1 MEVIKRVTEKGN
13 KFYLVEVLYMKGNKS
28 FYPYFSGYYA
38 SGMPIELKEGV
49 DEDSPILT
57 YQDIKVAYEEYE
69 ALALLMIT
77 EDNND
82 DNRKLA
88 EEMVNEKIKAALVNE
103 IEKFIKEE
111 EEMEKMISENKNG
124 FGWYGSMDEMNRR
137 DGFLN
142 KGNDKGDITK
152 CKYYVKPSNVT
163 FADIAGLEETKE
175 EILEAID
182 LFKNSEKYKEMGV
195 HKTLNNIM
203 LSGASGCVDKDTEY
217 FNGTKWVKISEYKE
231 GDKVLVYDKDGNA
244 RLEEPLRYVK
254 EPCDTMT
261 LVTNLRGSINQC
273 LSNDHR
279 MIYFT
284 RKSDEPHEIRCDE
297 FLDNPSKDKA
307 NKYIK
312 TSFNYEGKGIDLTD
326 EELRVMVMTIADSYL
341 TVNDTN
347 YATLRFKKERKY
359 LRAKELLNNANIEFK
374 ERFEDKTQY
383 YVIHYYSPRKDKVF
397 TSYYYDCN
405 KHQMEV
411 ILDELIYW
419 DGTTQG
425 NRKSIST
432 NVKETADFIQFIA
445 CSLGKYSTINTT
457 DRTGEVKETNGKEYI
472 RKSIDY
478 RVCISEQDT
487 KIVLT
492 QKDKTPILTKYNT
505 VDGFKYCFTVSTGM
519 LVLRRN
525 DRIFVTGNCGKTL
538 LAKAVSNEL
547 DMPLFACSGDQ
558 ADRYVGTTSRN
569 IETLF
574 NDAKKHAPAI
584 IFIDEFES
592 MAKTRTGES
601 NNQEREGGVSTL
613 LAQLDGLDTCED
625 IMVIVATNLPDA
637 IDPAV
642 QRRFPT
648 KIHISNP
655 DFLTRLQILKINA
668 KDMKMDENCDLE
680 KIARNLSGMTGGDIA
695 QIMQRAGILAV
706 RRGKEK
712 VTQEELDDSFDRVVA
727 GLKSKT
733 KKLNENEKIVVSH
746 HEIGHAIASYFL
758 KNEVIQKIS
767 ILPRTSNTLGYVL
780 YANENENDKFL
791 STKEEL
797 FNDMTVS
804 LAGRAS
810 EELMF
815 GKVTGGCSNDLEK
828 ATKLAENIVCRLGM
842 CDDTFGL
849 MSINPNDVLMRERI
863 LHEVKRILN
872 ECYAKAKDLLIE
884 HRELLEELAKILIE
898 KEEMTLKDF
907 EEVLH
912 RVEK

>member
-1 MEVIKRVTEKGN
+1 MKIVNVKMSGKD
-13 KFYLVEVLYMKGNKS
+13 KFYLVEVDYIKGMNAYYS
-28 FYPYFSGYYA
+28 TGYYA
-38 SGMPIELKEGV
+38 SGYYAICMPITLKEGTS
-49 DEDSPILT
+49 DEVEELT
-57 YQDIKVAYEEYE
+57 YESIAEIYEEYE
-69 ALALLMIT
+69 EMTLLMKT
-77 EDNND
+77 GDCS
-82 DNRKLA
+82 
-88 EEMVNEKIKAALVNE
+88 
-103 IEKFIKEE
+103 EE
-111 EEMEKMISENKNG
+111 EEKKAKELLSDEVIKSLVYKIEMNIREEKEMEKMMKENG
-124 FGWYGSMDEMNRR
+124 FGFYGNMNGMNRR
-137 DGFLN
+137 DGFVN
-142 KGNDKGDITK
+142 KDDSKGDITK

-203 LSGASGCVDKDTEY
+203 LSGASG
-217 FNGTKWVKISEYKE
+217 S
-231 GDKVLVYDKDGNA
+231 
-244 RLEEPLRYVK
+244 
-254 EPCDTMT
+254 
-261 LVTNLRGSINQC
+261 
-273 LSNDHR
+273 
-279 MIYFT
+279 
-284 RKSDEPHEIRCDE
+284 
-297 FLDNPSKDKA
+297 
-307 NKYIK
+307 
-312 TSFNYEGKGIDLTD
+312 
-326 EELRVMVMTIADSYL
+326 
-341 TVNDTN
+341 
-347 YATLRFKKERKY
+347 
-359 LRAKELLNNANIEFK
+359 
-374 ERFEDKTQY
+374 
-383 YVIHYYSPRKDKVF
+383 
-397 TSYYYDCN
+397 
-405 KHQMEV
+405 
-411 ILDELIYW
+411 
-419 DGTTQG
+419 
-425 NRKSIST
+425 
-432 NVKETADFIQFIA
+432 
-445 CSLGKYSTINTT
+445 
-457 DRTGEVKETNGKEYI
+457 
-472 RKSIDY
+472 
-478 RVCISEQDT
+478 
-487 KIVLT
+487 
-492 QKDKTPILTKYNT
+492 
-505 VDGFKYCFTVSTGM
+505 
-519 LVLRRN
+519 
-525 DRIFVTGNCGKTL
+525 GKTL

-584 IFIDEFES
+584 IFIDEFEA

-601 NNQEREGGVSTL
+601 NNNEREGGVSTL

-655 DFLTRLQILKINA
+655 DFLTRLGILEINA
-668 KDMKMDENCDLE
+668 KNMKMDENCDLE

-733 KKLNENEKIVVSH
+733 KKLNENEKVIVSH

-797 FNDMTVS
+797 LNDITVS

-872 ECYAKAKDLLIE
+872 ECYAKAKDLLTE

-912 RVEK
+912 RIEKW

>member
-1 MEVIKRVTEKGN
+1 MEIIKNATEKGN
-13 KFYLVEVLYMKGNKS
+13 KFYLIEVLYIKGNKT

-57 YQDIKVAYEEYE
+57 YQDIKVAYDEYE
-69 ALALLMIT
+69 ALSLLMIT

-88 EEMVNEKIKAALVNE
+88 EEMVNERIKAALVNE

-124 FGWYGSMDEMNRR
+124 FGWYGNMDEMNRR

-142 KGNDKGDITK
+142 KDGDKDKSDIAR

-203 LSGASGCVDKDTEY
+203 LSGASG
-217 FNGTKWVKISEYKE
+217 S
-231 GDKVLVYDKDGNA
+231 
-244 RLEEPLRYVK
+244 
-254 EPCDTMT
+254 
-261 LVTNLRGSINQC
+261 
-273 LSNDHR
+273 
-279 MIYFT
+279 
-284 RKSDEPHEIRCDE
+284 
-297 FLDNPSKDKA
+297 
-307 NKYIK
+307 
-312 TSFNYEGKGIDLTD
+312 
-326 EELRVMVMTIADSYL
+326 
-341 TVNDTN
+341 
-347 YATLRFKKERKY
+347 
-359 LRAKELLNNANIEFK
+359 
-374 ERFEDKTQY
+374 
-383 YVIHYYSPRKDKVF
+383 
-397 TSYYYDCN
+397 
-405 KHQMEV
+405 
-411 ILDELIYW
+411 
-419 DGTTQG
+419 
-425 NRKSIST
+425 
-432 NVKETADFIQFIA
+432 
-445 CSLGKYSTINTT
+445 
-457 DRTGEVKETNGKEYI
+457 
-472 RKSIDY
+472 
-478 RVCISEQDT
+478 
-487 KIVLT
+487 
-492 QKDKTPILTKYNT
+492 
-505 VDGFKYCFTVSTGM
+505 
-519 LVLRRN
+519 
-525 DRIFVTGNCGKTL
+525 GKTL

-668 KDMKMDENCDLE
+668 KDMKMDENCNLE

-712 VTQEELDDSFDRVVA
+712 VTQEELEDSFDRVVA

-733 KKLNENEKIVVSH
+733 KKLNENEKLIVSH
-746 HEIGHAIASYFL
+746 HEIGHAIGSYFL

-797 FNDMTVS
+797 LNDITVS

-872 ECYAKAKDLLIE
+872 ECYTKAKDLLTE

-912 RVEK
+912 RVEKW

>member
-1 MEVIKRVTEKGN
+1 MKIVNVKMSGKD
-13 KFYLVEVLYMKGNKS
+13 KFYLVEVDYIKGMNAYYS
-28 FYPYFSGYYA
+28 TGYYA
-38 SGMPIELKEGV
+38 SGYYAICMPITLKEGTS
-49 DEDSPILT
+49 DEVEELT
-57 YQDIKVAYEEYE
+57 YESIAEIYEEYE
-69 ALALLMIT
+69 EMTLLMKT
-77 EDNND
+77 GDCS
-82 DNRKLA
+82 
-88 EEMVNEKIKAALVNE
+88 
-103 IEKFIKEE
+103 EE
-111 EEMEKMISENKNG
+111 EEKKAKELLSDEVIKSLVYKIEMNIREEKEMEKMMKENG
-124 FGWYGSMDEMNRR
+124 FGFYGNMDEMNSRY
-137 DGFLN
+137 
-142 KGNDKGDITK
+142 GNVNGNNKGDITK

-203 LSGASGCVDKDTEY
+203 LSGASG
-217 FNGTKWVKISEYKE
+217 
-231 GDKVLVYDKDGNA
+231 
-244 RLEEPLRYVK
+244 
-254 EPCDTMT
+254 
-261 LVTNLRGSINQC
+261 
-273 LSNDHR
+273 
-279 MIYFT
+279 
-284 RKSDEPHEIRCDE
+284 
-297 FLDNPSKDKA
+297 
-307 NKYIK
+307 
-312 TSFNYEGKGIDLTD
+312 
-326 EELRVMVMTIADSYL
+326 
-341 TVNDTN
+341 
-347 YATLRFKKERKY
+347 
-359 LRAKELLNNANIEFK
+359 
-374 ERFEDKTQY
+374 
-383 YVIHYYSPRKDKVF
+383 
-397 TSYYYDCN
+397 
-405 KHQMEV
+405 
-411 ILDELIYW
+411 
-419 DGTTQG
+419 
-425 NRKSIST
+425 
-432 NVKETADFIQFIA
+432 
-445 CSLGKYSTINTT
+445 
-457 DRTGEVKETNGKEYI
+457 
-472 RKSIDY
+472 
-478 RVCISEQDT
+478 
-487 KIVLT
+487 
-492 QKDKTPILTKYNT
+492 
-505 VDGFKYCFTVSTGM
+505 
-519 LVLRRN
+519 
-525 DRIFVTGNCGKTL
+525 CGKTL

-655 DFLTRLQILKINA
+655 DFLTRLGILEINA
-668 KDMKMDENCDLE
+668 KNMKMDENCDLE

-797 FNDMTVS
+797 LNDITVS

>member
-1 MEVIKRVTEKGN
+1 MEVIKSVTEKGN
-13 KFYLVEVLYMKGNKS
+13 KFYLIEVLYMKGNKS

-49 DEDSPILT
+49 DEDSPTFT
-57 YQDIKVAYEEYE
+57 YQDIKVAYDEYE
-69 ALALLMIT
+69 ALSLLMIT

-124 FGWYGSMDEMNRR
+124 FGWYGNMDEMNRR

-142 KGNDKGDITK
+142 NGNSKDKSDITR

-203 LSGASGCVDKDTEY
+203 LSGASG
-217 FNGTKWVKISEYKE
+217 
-231 GDKVLVYDKDGNA
+231 
-244 RLEEPLRYVK
+244 
-254 EPCDTMT
+254 
-261 LVTNLRGSINQC
+261 
-273 LSNDHR
+273 
-279 MIYFT
+279 
-284 RKSDEPHEIRCDE
+284 
-297 FLDNPSKDKA
+297 
-307 NKYIK
+307 
-312 TSFNYEGKGIDLTD
+312 
-326 EELRVMVMTIADSYL
+326 
-341 TVNDTN
+341 
-347 YATLRFKKERKY
+347 
-359 LRAKELLNNANIEFK
+359 
-374 ERFEDKTQY
+374 
-383 YVIHYYSPRKDKVF
+383 
-397 TSYYYDCN
+397 
-405 KHQMEV
+405 
-411 ILDELIYW
+411 
-419 DGTTQG
+419 
-425 NRKSIST
+425 
-432 NVKETADFIQFIA
+432 
-445 CSLGKYSTINTT
+445 
-457 DRTGEVKETNGKEYI
+457 
-472 RKSIDY
+472 
-478 RVCISEQDT
+478 
-487 KIVLT
+487 
-492 QKDKTPILTKYNT
+492 
-505 VDGFKYCFTVSTGM
+505 
-519 LVLRRN
+519 
-525 DRIFVTGNCGKTL
+525 CGKTL

-733 KKLNENEKIVVSH
+733 KKLNENEKIIVSH

-810 EELMF
+810 EELIF

-849 MSINPNDVLMRERI
+849 MSINPNDMFMRERI

-872 ECYAKAKDLLIE
+872 ECYTKAKDLLIE

>member
-1 MEVIKRVTEKGN
+1 MKIVNVKMSGKD
-13 KFYLVEVLYMKGNKS
+13 KFYLVEVDYIKGMNAYYS
-28 FYPYFSGYYA
+28 TGYYA
-38 SGMPIELKEGV
+38 SGYYAICMPITLKEGTS
-49 DEDSPILT
+49 DEVEELT
-57 YQDIKVAYEEYE
+57 YESIAEIYEEYE
-69 ALALLMIT
+69 EMTLLMKT
-77 EDNND
+77 GDCS
-82 DNRKLA
+82 
-88 EEMVNEKIKAALVNE
+88 
-103 IEKFIKEE
+103 EE
-111 EEMEKMISENKNG
+111 EEKKAKELLSDEVIKSLVYKIEMNIREEKEMEKMMKENG
-124 FGWYGSMDEMNRR
+124 FGFYGNMNGMNRR
-137 DGFLN
+137 DGFVN
-142 KGNDKGDITK
+142 KDDSKGDITK

-203 LSGASGCVDKDTEY
+203 LSGASGC
-217 FNGTKWVKISEYKE
+217 
-231 GDKVLVYDKDGNA
+231 
-244 RLEEPLRYVK
+244 
-254 EPCDTMT
+254 
-261 LVTNLRGSINQC
+261 
-273 LSNDHR
+273 
-279 MIYFT
+279 
-284 RKSDEPHEIRCDE
+284 
-297 FLDNPSKDKA
+297 
-307 NKYIK
+307 
-312 TSFNYEGKGIDLTD
+312 
-326 EELRVMVMTIADSYL
+326 
-341 TVNDTN
+341 
-347 YATLRFKKERKY
+347 
-359 LRAKELLNNANIEFK
+359 
-374 ERFEDKTQY
+374 
-383 YVIHYYSPRKDKVF
+383 
-397 TSYYYDCN
+397 
-405 KHQMEV
+405 
-411 ILDELIYW
+411 
-419 DGTTQG
+419 
-425 NRKSIST
+425 
-432 NVKETADFIQFIA
+432 
-445 CSLGKYSTINTT
+445 
-457 DRTGEVKETNGKEYI
+457 
-472 RKSIDY
+472 
-478 RVCISEQDT
+478 
-487 KIVLT
+487 
-492 QKDKTPILTKYNT
+492 
-505 VDGFKYCFTVSTGM
+505 
-519 LVLRRN
+519 
-525 DRIFVTGNCGKTL
+525 GKTL

-558 ADRYVGTTSRN
+558 ADKYVGTTSRN

-733 KKLNENEKIVVSH
+733 KKLNENEKVIVSH
-746 HEIGHAIASYFL
+746 HETGHAIASYFL

-797 FNDMTVS
+797 LNDITVS

-810 EELMF
+810 EELIF

-849 MSINPNDVLMRERI
+849 MSINPNDIFMRERI

-872 ECYAKAKDLLIE
+872 ECYAKAKDLLTE

-912 RVEK
+912 RVEKW

>member
-1 MEVIKRVTEKGN
+1 MKIVNVKMSGKD
-13 KFYLVEVLYMKGNKS
+13 KFYLVEVDYIKGMNAYYS
-28 FYPYFSGYYA
+28 TGYYA
-38 SGMPIELKEGV
+38 SGYYAICMPITLKEGTS
-49 DEDSPILT
+49 DEVEELT
-57 YQDIKVAYEEYE
+57 YESIAEIYEEYE
-69 ALALLMIT
+69 EMTLLMKT
-77 EDNND
+77 GDCS
-82 DNRKLA
+82 
-88 EEMVNEKIKAALVNE
+88 
-103 IEKFIKEE
+103 EE
-111 EEMEKMISENKNG
+111 EEKKAKELLSDEVIKSLVYKIEMNIREEKEMEKMMKENG
-124 FGWYGSMDEMNRR
+124 FGFYGNMNGMNRR
-137 DGFLN
+137 DGFVN
-142 KGNDKGDITK
+142 KDDSKGDITK

-203 LSGASGCVDKDTEY
+203 LSGASGC
-217 FNGTKWVKISEYKE
+217 
-231 GDKVLVYDKDGNA
+231 
-244 RLEEPLRYVK
+244 
-254 EPCDTMT
+254 
-261 LVTNLRGSINQC
+261 
-273 LSNDHR
+273 
-279 MIYFT
+279 
-284 RKSDEPHEIRCDE
+284 
-297 FLDNPSKDKA
+297 
-307 NKYIK
+307 
-312 TSFNYEGKGIDLTD
+312 
-326 EELRVMVMTIADSYL
+326 
-341 TVNDTN
+341 
-347 YATLRFKKERKY
+347 
-359 LRAKELLNNANIEFK
+359 
-374 ERFEDKTQY
+374 
-383 YVIHYYSPRKDKVF
+383 
-397 TSYYYDCN
+397 
-405 KHQMEV
+405 
-411 ILDELIYW
+411 
-419 DGTTQG
+419 
-425 NRKSIST
+425 
-432 NVKETADFIQFIA
+432 
-445 CSLGKYSTINTT
+445 
-457 DRTGEVKETNGKEYI
+457 
-472 RKSIDY
+472 
-478 RVCISEQDT
+478 
-487 KIVLT
+487 
-492 QKDKTPILTKYNT
+492 
-505 VDGFKYCFTVSTGM
+505 
-519 LVLRRN
+519 
-525 DRIFVTGNCGKTL
+525 GKTL
-538 LAKAVSNEL
+538 LVKAISNEL

-558 ADRYVGTTSRN
+558 ADKYVGTTSRN

-584 IFIDEFES
+584 IFIDEFEA

-601 NNQEREGGVSTL
+601 NNNERESGVSTL

-655 DFLTRLQILKINA
+655 DFLTRLGILEINA
-668 KDMKMDENCDLE
+668 KNMKMDEHCDLE

-712 VTQEELDDSFDRVVA
+712 VTQEELEDSFDRVVA

-733 KKLNENEKIVVSH
+733 KKLNENEKVIVSH

-797 FNDMTVS
+797 LNDITVS

-849 MSINPNDVLMRERI
+849 MSINPNDMFMRERI

-872 ECYAKAKDLLIE
+872 ECYAKAKDLLTE

-912 RVEK
+912 RVEKW

>member
-1 MEVIKRVTEKGN
+1 MKIVNVKMSGKD
-13 KFYLVEVLYMKGNKS
+13 KFYLVEVDYIKGMNAYYS
-28 FYPYFSGYYA
+28 TGYYA
-38 SGMPIELKEGV
+38 SGYYAVCMPITLKEGTS
-49 DEDSPILT
+49 DEVEELT
-57 YQDIKVAYEEYE
+57 YESIAEIYEEYE
-69 ALALLMIT
+69 EMTLLMKT
-77 EDNND
+77 GDCS
-82 DNRKLA
+82 
-88 EEMVNEKIKAALVNE
+88 
-103 IEKFIKEE
+103 EE
-111 EEMEKMISENKNG
+111 EEKKAKELLSDEVIKSLVYKIEMNIREEKEMEKMMKENG
-124 FGWYGSMDEMNRR
+124 FGFYGNMNGMNRR
-137 DGFLN
+137 DGFVN
-142 KGNDKGDITK
+142 KDDSKGDITK

-203 LSGASGCVDKDTEY
+203 LSGQSG
-217 FNGTKWVKISEYKE
+217 S
-231 GDKVLVYDKDGNA
+231 
-244 RLEEPLRYVK
+244 
-254 EPCDTMT
+254 
-261 LVTNLRGSINQC
+261 
-273 LSNDHR
+273 
-279 MIYFT
+279 
-284 RKSDEPHEIRCDE
+284 
-297 FLDNPSKDKA
+297 
-307 NKYIK
+307 
-312 TSFNYEGKGIDLTD
+312 
-326 EELRVMVMTIADSYL
+326 
-341 TVNDTN
+341 
-347 YATLRFKKERKY
+347 
-359 LRAKELLNNANIEFK
+359 
-374 ERFEDKTQY
+374 
-383 YVIHYYSPRKDKVF
+383 
-397 TSYYYDCN
+397 
-405 KHQMEV
+405 
-411 ILDELIYW
+411 
-419 DGTTQG
+419 
-425 NRKSIST
+425 
-432 NVKETADFIQFIA
+432 
-445 CSLGKYSTINTT
+445 
-457 DRTGEVKETNGKEYI
+457 
-472 RKSIDY
+472 
-478 RVCISEQDT
+478 
-487 KIVLT
+487 
-492 QKDKTPILTKYNT
+492 
-505 VDGFKYCFTVSTGM
+505 
-519 LVLRRN
+519 
-525 DRIFVTGNCGKTL
+525 GKTL
-538 LAKAVSNEL
+538 LVKAISNEL

-558 ADRYVGTTSRN
+558 ADKYVGTTSRN

-574 NDAKKHAPAI
+574 KDAKKHAPAI
-584 IFIDEFES
+584 IFIDEFEA

-601 NNQEREGGVSTL
+601 NNNERESGVSTL

-655 DFLTRLQILKINA
+655 DFLTRLGILEINA
-668 KDMKMDENCDLE
+668 KNMKMDENCDLE

-712 VTQEELDDSFDRVVA
+712 VTQEELEDSFDRVVA

-733 KKLNENEKIVVSH
+733 KKLNENEKVIVSH
-746 HEIGHAIASYFL
+746 HETGHAIASYFL

-797 FNDMTVS
+797 LNDITVS

-849 MSINPNDVLMRERI
+849 MSINPNDIFMRERI

-872 ECYAKAKDLLIE
+872 ECYAKAKDLLIK

-912 RVEK
+912 RIEKW

>member
-1 MEVIKRVTEKGN
+1 MKIVNVKMSGKD
-13 KFYLVEVLYMKGNKS
+13 KFYLVEVDYIKGMNAYYS
-28 FYPYFSGYYA
+28 TGYYA
-38 SGMPIELKEGV
+38 SGYYAICMPITLKEGTS
-49 DEDSPILT
+49 DEVEELT
-57 YQDIKVAYEEYE
+57 YESIAEIYEEYE
-69 ALALLMIT
+69 EMTLLMKT
-77 EDNND
+77 GDCS
-82 DNRKLA
+82 
-88 EEMVNEKIKAALVNE
+88 
-103 IEKFIKEE
+103 EE
-111 EEMEKMISENKNG
+111 EEKKAKELLSDEVIKSLVYKIEMNIREEKEMEKMMKENG
-124 FGWYGSMDEMNRR
+124 FGFYGNMDEMNSRY
-137 DGFLN
+137 
-142 KGNDKGDITK
+142 GNVNGNNKGDITK

-203 LSGASGCVDKDTEY
+203 LSGASG
-217 FNGTKWVKISEYKE
+217 S
-231 GDKVLVYDKDGNA
+231 
-244 RLEEPLRYVK
+244 
-254 EPCDTMT
+254 
-261 LVTNLRGSINQC
+261 
-273 LSNDHR
+273 
-279 MIYFT
+279 
-284 RKSDEPHEIRCDE
+284 
-297 FLDNPSKDKA
+297 
-307 NKYIK
+307 
-312 TSFNYEGKGIDLTD
+312 
-326 EELRVMVMTIADSYL
+326 
-341 TVNDTN
+341 
-347 YATLRFKKERKY
+347 
-359 LRAKELLNNANIEFK
+359 
-374 ERFEDKTQY
+374 
-383 YVIHYYSPRKDKVF
+383 
-397 TSYYYDCN
+397 
-405 KHQMEV
+405 
-411 ILDELIYW
+411 
-419 DGTTQG
+419 
-425 NRKSIST
+425 
-432 NVKETADFIQFIA
+432 
-445 CSLGKYSTINTT
+445 
-457 DRTGEVKETNGKEYI
+457 
-472 RKSIDY
+472 
-478 RVCISEQDT
+478 
-487 KIVLT
+487 
-492 QKDKTPILTKYNT
+492 
-505 VDGFKYCFTVSTGM
+505 
-519 LVLRRN
+519 
-525 DRIFVTGNCGKTL
+525 GKTL
-538 LAKAVSNEL
+538 LVKAISNEL

-558 ADRYVGTTSRN
+558 ADKYVGTTSRN

-574 NDAKKHAPAI
+574 KDAKEHAPAI
-584 IFIDEFES
+584 IFIDEFEA

-601 NNQEREGGVSTL
+601 NNNERESGVSTL

-655 DFLTRLQILKINA
+655 DFLTRLGILEINA
-668 KDMKMDENCDLE
+668 KNMKMDENCDLE

-712 VTQEELDDSFDRVVA
+712 VTQEELEDSFDRVVA

-733 KKLNENEKIVVSH
+733 KKLNENEKVIVSH

-797 FNDMTVS
+797 LNDITVS

-810 EELMF
+810 EELIF

-849 MSINPNDVLMRERI
+849 MSINPNDVFMRERI

-872 ECYAKAKDLLIE
+872 ECYAKAKDLLTE

-912 RVEK
+912 RVEKW

>member
-1 MEVIKRVTEKGN
+1 MEVIKRTTEKGN
-13 KFYLVEVLYMKGNKS
+13 KFYLIEVLYIKGNKS

-57 YQDIKVAYEEYE
+57 YQDIKVAYDEYE
-69 ALALLMIT
+69 ALSLLMIT

-124 FGWYGSMDEMNRR
+124 FGWYGNMDEMNRR

-142 KGNDKGDITK
+142 KGNDKDDITK

-182 LFKNSEKYKEMGV
+182 LFKNPEKYEEMGV

-203 LSGASGCVDKDTEY
+203 LSGASG
-217 FNGTKWVKISEYKE
+217 
-231 GDKVLVYDKDGNA
+231 
-244 RLEEPLRYVK
+244 
-254 EPCDTMT
+254 
-261 LVTNLRGSINQC
+261 
-273 LSNDHR
+273 
-279 MIYFT
+279 
-284 RKSDEPHEIRCDE
+284 
-297 FLDNPSKDKA
+297 
-307 NKYIK
+307 
-312 TSFNYEGKGIDLTD
+312 
-326 EELRVMVMTIADSYL
+326 
-341 TVNDTN
+341 
-347 YATLRFKKERKY
+347 
-359 LRAKELLNNANIEFK
+359 
-374 ERFEDKTQY
+374 
-383 YVIHYYSPRKDKVF
+383 
-397 TSYYYDCN
+397 
-405 KHQMEV
+405 
-411 ILDELIYW
+411 
-419 DGTTQG
+419 
-425 NRKSIST
+425 
-432 NVKETADFIQFIA
+432 
-445 CSLGKYSTINTT
+445 
-457 DRTGEVKETNGKEYI
+457 
-472 RKSIDY
+472 
-478 RVCISEQDT
+478 
-487 KIVLT
+487 
-492 QKDKTPILTKYNT
+492 
-505 VDGFKYCFTVSTGM
+505 
-519 LVLRRN
+519 
-525 DRIFVTGNCGKTL
+525 CGKTL

-733 KKLNENEKIVVSH
+733 KKLNENEKVIVSH
-746 HEIGHAIASYFL
+746 HETGHAIASYFL

-797 FNDMTVS
+797 LNDITVS

-872 ECYAKAKDLLIE
+872 ECYAKAKDLLTE

>member
-1 MEVIKRVTEKGN
+1 MKIVNVKMSGKD
-13 KFYLVEVLYMKGNKS
+13 KFYLVEVDYIKRMNAYYS
-28 FYPYFSGYYA
+28 TGYYA
-38 SGMPIELKEGV
+38 SGYYAICMPITLKEGTS
-49 DEDSPILT
+49 DEVEELT
-57 YQDIKVAYEEYE
+57 YESIAEIYEEYE
-69 ALALLMIT
+69 EMTLLMKT
-77 EDNND
+77 GDCS
-82 DNRKLA
+82 
-88 EEMVNEKIKAALVNE
+88 
-103 IEKFIKEE
+103 EE
-111 EEMEKMISENKNG
+111 EEKKAKELLSDEVIKSLVYKIEMNIREEKEMEKMMKENG
-124 FGWYGSMDEMNRR
+124 FGFYGNMDEVNSRY
-137 DGFLN
+137 
-142 KGNDKGDITK
+142 GNVNGNNKGDITK

-203 LSGASGCVDKDTEY
+203 LSGASG
-217 FNGTKWVKISEYKE
+217 S
-231 GDKVLVYDKDGNA
+231 
-244 RLEEPLRYVK
+244 
-254 EPCDTMT
+254 
-261 LVTNLRGSINQC
+261 
-273 LSNDHR
+273 
-279 MIYFT
+279 
-284 RKSDEPHEIRCDE
+284 
-297 FLDNPSKDKA
+297 
-307 NKYIK
+307 
-312 TSFNYEGKGIDLTD
+312 
-326 EELRVMVMTIADSYL
+326 
-341 TVNDTN
+341 
-347 YATLRFKKERKY
+347 
-359 LRAKELLNNANIEFK
+359 
-374 ERFEDKTQY
+374 
-383 YVIHYYSPRKDKVF
+383 
-397 TSYYYDCN
+397 
-405 KHQMEV
+405 
-411 ILDELIYW
+411 
-419 DGTTQG
+419 
-425 NRKSIST
+425 
-432 NVKETADFIQFIA
+432 
-445 CSLGKYSTINTT
+445 
-457 DRTGEVKETNGKEYI
+457 
-472 RKSIDY
+472 
-478 RVCISEQDT
+478 
-487 KIVLT
+487 
-492 QKDKTPILTKYNT
+492 
-505 VDGFKYCFTVSTGM
+505 
-519 LVLRRN
+519 
-525 DRIFVTGNCGKTL
+525 GKTL

-601 NNQEREGGVSTL
+601 MNNERESGVSTL

-655 DFLTRLQILKINA
+655 DFSTRLQILKINA

-733 KKLNENEKIVVSH
+733 KKLNENEKVIVSH

-797 FNDMTVS
+797 LNDITVS

-849 MSINPNDVLMRERI
+849 MSINPNDIFMRERI

-884 HRELLEELAKILIE
+884 HRELLEELAKILID

>member
-1 MEVIKRVTEKGN
+1 MKIVNVKMSGKD
-13 KFYLVEVLYMKGNKS
+13 KFYLVEVDYIKGMNAYYS
-28 FYPYFSGYYA
+28 TGYYA
-38 SGMPIELKEGV
+38 SGYYAICMPITLKEGTS
-49 DEDSPILT
+49 DEVEELT
-57 YQDIKVAYEEYE
+57 YESIAEIYEEYE
-69 ALALLMIT
+69 EMTLLMKT
-77 EDNND
+77 GDCS
-82 DNRKLA
+82 
-88 EEMVNEKIKAALVNE
+88 
-103 IEKFIKEE
+103 EE
-111 EEMEKMISENKNG
+111 EEKKAKELLSDEVIKSLVYKIEMNIREEKEMEKMMKENG
-124 FGWYGSMDEMNRR
+124 FGFYGNMNGMNSRY
-137 DGFLN
+137 
-142 KGNDKGDITK
+142 GNVNGNNKGDITK

-203 LSGASGCVDKDTEY
+203 LSGASG
-217 FNGTKWVKISEYKE
+217 S
-231 GDKVLVYDKDGNA
+231 
-244 RLEEPLRYVK
+244 
-254 EPCDTMT
+254 
-261 LVTNLRGSINQC
+261 
-273 LSNDHR
+273 
-279 MIYFT
+279 
-284 RKSDEPHEIRCDE
+284 
-297 FLDNPSKDKA
+297 
-307 NKYIK
+307 
-312 TSFNYEGKGIDLTD
+312 
-326 EELRVMVMTIADSYL
+326 
-341 TVNDTN
+341 
-347 YATLRFKKERKY
+347 
-359 LRAKELLNNANIEFK
+359 
-374 ERFEDKTQY
+374 
-383 YVIHYYSPRKDKVF
+383 
-397 TSYYYDCN
+397 
-405 KHQMEV
+405 
-411 ILDELIYW
+411 
-419 DGTTQG
+419 
-425 NRKSIST
+425 
-432 NVKETADFIQFIA
+432 
-445 CSLGKYSTINTT
+445 
-457 DRTGEVKETNGKEYI
+457 
-472 RKSIDY
+472 
-478 RVCISEQDT
+478 
-487 KIVLT
+487 
-492 QKDKTPILTKYNT
+492 
-505 VDGFKYCFTVSTGM
+505 
-519 LVLRRN
+519 
-525 DRIFVTGNCGKTL
+525 GKTL
-538 LAKAVSNEL
+538 LVKAISNEL

-558 ADRYVGTTSRN
+558 ADKYVGTTSRN

-592 MAKTRTGES
+592 MSKTRTGES

-655 DFLTRLQILKINA
+655 DFLTRLGILEINA
-668 KDMKMDENCDLE
+668 KNMKMDENCDLE

-712 VTQEELDDSFDRVVA
+712 VTQEELEDSFDRVVA

-733 KKLNENEKIVVSH
+733 KKLNENEKVIVSH

-797 FNDMTVS
+797 LNDITVS

-849 MSINPNDVLMRERI
+849 MSINPNDIFMRERI

-872 ECYAKAKDLLIE
+872 ECYAKAKTLLSE
-884 HRELLEELAKILIE
+884 HRKLLEELAKILIE

>member
-1 MEVIKRVTEKGN
+1 MEVIKNITEKGN
-13 KFYLVEVLYMKGNKS
+13 KFYLIEVLYMKGNKS

-49 DEDSPILT
+49 DEDSPTFT
-57 YQDIKVAYEEYE
+57 YQDIKVAYDEYE
-69 ALALLMIT
+69 ALSLLMIT

-124 FGWYGSMDEMNRR
+124 FGWYGNMDEMNRR

-142 KGNDKGDITK
+142 KDGDKDKSDITR

-203 LSGASGCVDKDTEY
+203 LSGASG
-217 FNGTKWVKISEYKE
+217 
-231 GDKVLVYDKDGNA
+231 
-244 RLEEPLRYVK
+244 
-254 EPCDTMT
+254 
-261 LVTNLRGSINQC
+261 
-273 LSNDHR
+273 
-279 MIYFT
+279 
-284 RKSDEPHEIRCDE
+284 
-297 FLDNPSKDKA
+297 
-307 NKYIK
+307 
-312 TSFNYEGKGIDLTD
+312 
-326 EELRVMVMTIADSYL
+326 
-341 TVNDTN
+341 
-347 YATLRFKKERKY
+347 
-359 LRAKELLNNANIEFK
+359 
-374 ERFEDKTQY
+374 
-383 YVIHYYSPRKDKVF
+383 
-397 TSYYYDCN
+397 
-405 KHQMEV
+405 
-411 ILDELIYW
+411 
-419 DGTTQG
+419 
-425 NRKSIST
+425 
-432 NVKETADFIQFIA
+432 
-445 CSLGKYSTINTT
+445 
-457 DRTGEVKETNGKEYI
+457 
-472 RKSIDY
+472 
-478 RVCISEQDT
+478 
-487 KIVLT
+487 
-492 QKDKTPILTKYNT
+492 
-505 VDGFKYCFTVSTGM
+505 
-519 LVLRRN
+519 
-525 DRIFVTGNCGKTL
+525 CGKTL

-655 DFLTRLQILKINA
+655 DFLTRLGILEINA
-668 KDMKMDENCDLE
+668 KNMKMDENCDLE

-733 KKLNENEKIVVSH
+733 KKLNENEKVIVSH
-746 HEIGHAIASYFL
+746 HETGHAIASYFL

-797 FNDMTVS
+797 LNDITVS

-872 ECYAKAKDLLIE
+872 ECYAKAKDLLTE

>member
-1 MEVIKRVTEKGN
+1 MKIVNVKMSGKD
-13 KFYLVEVLYMKGNKS
+13 KFYLVEVDYIKGMNAYYS
-28 FYPYFSGYYA
+28 TGYYA
-38 SGMPIELKEGV
+38 SGYYAICMPITLKEGTS
-49 DEDSPILT
+49 DEVEELT
-57 YQDIKVAYEEYE
+57 YESIAEIYEEYE
-69 ALALLMIT
+69 EMTLLMKT
-77 EDNND
+77 GDCS
-82 DNRKLA
+82 
-88 EEMVNEKIKAALVNE
+88 
-103 IEKFIKEE
+103 EE
-111 EEMEKMISENKNG
+111 EEKKAKELLSDEVIKSLVYKIEMNIREEKEMEKMMKENG
-124 FGWYGSMDEMNRR
+124 FGFYGNMDEMNSRY
-137 DGFLN
+137 
-142 KGNDKGDITK
+142 GNVNGNNKGDITK

-203 LSGASGCVDKDTEY
+203 LSGASG
-217 FNGTKWVKISEYKE
+217 S
-231 GDKVLVYDKDGNA
+231 
-244 RLEEPLRYVK
+244 
-254 EPCDTMT
+254 
-261 LVTNLRGSINQC
+261 
-273 LSNDHR
+273 
-279 MIYFT
+279 
-284 RKSDEPHEIRCDE
+284 
-297 FLDNPSKDKA
+297 
-307 NKYIK
+307 
-312 TSFNYEGKGIDLTD
+312 
-326 EELRVMVMTIADSYL
+326 
-341 TVNDTN
+341 
-347 YATLRFKKERKY
+347 
-359 LRAKELLNNANIEFK
+359 
-374 ERFEDKTQY
+374 
-383 YVIHYYSPRKDKVF
+383 
-397 TSYYYDCN
+397 
-405 KHQMEV
+405 
-411 ILDELIYW
+411 
-419 DGTTQG
+419 
-425 NRKSIST
+425 
-432 NVKETADFIQFIA
+432 
-445 CSLGKYSTINTT
+445 
-457 DRTGEVKETNGKEYI
+457 
-472 RKSIDY
+472 
-478 RVCISEQDT
+478 
-487 KIVLT
+487 
-492 QKDKTPILTKYNT
+492 
-505 VDGFKYCFTVSTGM
+505 
-519 LVLRRN
+519 
-525 DRIFVTGNCGKTL
+525 GKTL
-538 LAKAVSNEL
+538 LVKAISNEL

-558 ADRYVGTTSRN
+558 ADKYVGTTSRN

-574 NDAKKHAPAI
+574 KDAKEHAPAI
-584 IFIDEFES
+584 IFIDEFEA

-601 NNQEREGGVSTL
+601 NNNERESGVSTL

-655 DFLTRLQILKINA
+655 DFLTRLGILEINA
-668 KDMKMDENCDLE
+668 KNMKMDENCNLE

-733 KKLNENEKIVVSH
+733 KKLNENEKVIVSH
-746 HEIGHAIASYFL
+746 HETGHAIASYFL

-797 FNDMTVS
+797 LNDITVS

-884 HRELLEELAKILIE
+884 HKELLEELAKILIE

-912 RVEK
+912 RVEKW

>member
-1 MEVIKRVTEKGN
+1 MEIIKRTTENGN
-13 KFYLVEVLYMKGNKS
+13 KFYLMEALYMKGNKS

-38 SGMPIELKEGV
+38 SCMPIELKEGV
-49 DEDSPILT
+49 DEDSPTLT
-57 YQDIKVAYEEYE
+57 YEDIKIAYAEYE
-69 ALALLMIT
+69 ALAILMIT

-82 DNRKLA
+82 ENRKLA
-88 EEMVNEKIKAALVNE
+88 EEMINEKTKTALVNE
-103 IEKFIKEE
+103 IDRFIKEE
-111 EEMEKMISENKNG
+111 EEMMKDMMKENGNRFG
-124 FGWYGSMDEMNRR
+124 FYGNMDRF
-137 DGFLN
+137 GN
-142 KGNDKGDITK
+142 KDDDKGDITK

-203 LSGASGCVDKDTEY
+203 LSGASG
-217 FNGTKWVKISEYKE
+217 S
-231 GDKVLVYDKDGNA
+231 
-244 RLEEPLRYVK
+244 
-254 EPCDTMT
+254 
-261 LVTNLRGSINQC
+261 
-273 LSNDHR
+273 
-279 MIYFT
+279 
-284 RKSDEPHEIRCDE
+284 
-297 FLDNPSKDKA
+297 
-307 NKYIK
+307 
-312 TSFNYEGKGIDLTD
+312 
-326 EELRVMVMTIADSYL
+326 
-341 TVNDTN
+341 
-347 YATLRFKKERKY
+347 
-359 LRAKELLNNANIEFK
+359 
-374 ERFEDKTQY
+374 
-383 YVIHYYSPRKDKVF
+383 
-397 TSYYYDCN
+397 
-405 KHQMEV
+405 
-411 ILDELIYW
+411 
-419 DGTTQG
+419 
-425 NRKSIST
+425 
-432 NVKETADFIQFIA
+432 
-445 CSLGKYSTINTT
+445 
-457 DRTGEVKETNGKEYI
+457 
-472 RKSIDY
+472 
-478 RVCISEQDT
+478 
-487 KIVLT
+487 
-492 QKDKTPILTKYNT
+492 
-505 VDGFKYCFTVSTGM
+505 
-519 LVLRRN
+519 
-525 DRIFVTGNCGKTL
+525 GKTL
-538 LAKAVSNEL
+538 LVKAISNEL

-558 ADRYVGTTSRN
+558 ADKYVGTTSRN

-574 NDAKKHAPAI
+574 KDAKEHAPAI
-584 IFIDEFES
+584 IFIDEFEA

-601 NNQEREGGVSTL
+601 NNNEREGGVSTL

-655 DFLTRLQILKINA
+655 DFLTRLGILEINA
-668 KDMKMDENCDLE
+668 KNMKMDENCDLE

-712 VTQEELDDSFDRVVA
+712 VTQEELEDSFDRVVA

-797 FNDMTVS
+797 LNDITVS

-828 ATKLAENIVCRLGM
+828 ATKLAESIVCRLGM

-849 MSINPNDVLMRERI
+849 MSINPNDIFMRERI

-872 ECYAKAKDLLIE
+872 ECYAKAKSLLIE

>member
-1 MEVIKRVTEKGN
+1 MEVIKSVTENGN
-13 KFYLVEVLYMKGNKS
+13 KFYLIEVLYMKGNKS

-57 YQDIKVAYEEYE
+57 YQDIKVAYDEYE
-69 ALALLMIT
+69 ALSLLMIT

-124 FGWYGSMDEMNRR
+124 FGWYGNMDEMNRR

-142 KGNDKGDITK
+142 KGNDKDDITK

-203 LSGASGCVDKDTEY
+203 LSGASGC
-217 FNGTKWVKISEYKE
+217 
-231 GDKVLVYDKDGNA
+231 
-244 RLEEPLRYVK
+244 
-254 EPCDTMT
+254 
-261 LVTNLRGSINQC
+261 
-273 LSNDHR
+273 
-279 MIYFT
+279 
-284 RKSDEPHEIRCDE
+284 
-297 FLDNPSKDKA
+297 
-307 NKYIK
+307 
-312 TSFNYEGKGIDLTD
+312 
-326 EELRVMVMTIADSYL
+326 
-341 TVNDTN
+341 
-347 YATLRFKKERKY
+347 
-359 LRAKELLNNANIEFK
+359 
-374 ERFEDKTQY
+374 
-383 YVIHYYSPRKDKVF
+383 
-397 TSYYYDCN
+397 
-405 KHQMEV
+405 
-411 ILDELIYW
+411 
-419 DGTTQG
+419 
-425 NRKSIST
+425 
-432 NVKETADFIQFIA
+432 
-445 CSLGKYSTINTT
+445 
-457 DRTGEVKETNGKEYI
+457 
-472 RKSIDY
+472 
-478 RVCISEQDT
+478 
-487 KIVLT
+487 
-492 QKDKTPILTKYNT
+492 
-505 VDGFKYCFTVSTGM
+505 
-519 LVLRRN
+519 
-525 DRIFVTGNCGKTL
+525 GKTL
-538 LAKAVSNEL
+538 LVKAMSNEL

-584 IFIDEFES
+584 IFIDEFEA
-592 MAKTRTGES
+592 MAKTRTGDS
-601 NNQEREGGVSTL
+601 NNNERESGVSTL

-655 DFLTRLQILKINA
+655 DFLTRLGILKINA
-668 KDMKMDENCDLE
+668 KNMKMDENCDLE

-733 KKLNENEKIVVSH
+733 KKLNENEKIIVSH

-797 FNDMTVS
+797 LNDITVS

>member
-1 MEVIKRVTEKGN
+1 MKIVNVKMSGKD
-13 KFYLVEVLYMKGNKS
+13 KFYLVEVDYIKGMNAYYS
-28 FYPYFSGYYA
+28 TGYYA
-38 SGMPIELKEGV
+38 SGYYAICMPITLKEGTS
-49 DEDSPILT
+49 DEVEELT
-57 YQDIKVAYEEYE
+57 YESIAEIYEEYE
-69 ALALLMIT
+69 EMTLLMKT
-77 EDNND
+77 GDCS
-82 DNRKLA
+82 
-88 EEMVNEKIKAALVNE
+88 
-103 IEKFIKEE
+103 EE
-111 EEMEKMISENKNG
+111 EEKKAKELLSDEVIKSLVYKIEMNIREEKEMEKMMKENG
-124 FGWYGSMDEMNRR
+124 FGFYGNMNGMNRR
-137 DGFLN
+137 DGFVN
-142 KGNDKGDITK
+142 KDDSKGDITK

-203 LSGASGCVDKDTEY
+203 LSGASGC
-217 FNGTKWVKISEYKE
+217 
-231 GDKVLVYDKDGNA
+231 
-244 RLEEPLRYVK
+244 
-254 EPCDTMT
+254 
-261 LVTNLRGSINQC
+261 
-273 LSNDHR
+273 
-279 MIYFT
+279 
-284 RKSDEPHEIRCDE
+284 
-297 FLDNPSKDKA
+297 
-307 NKYIK
+307 
-312 TSFNYEGKGIDLTD
+312 
-326 EELRVMVMTIADSYL
+326 
-341 TVNDTN
+341 
-347 YATLRFKKERKY
+347 
-359 LRAKELLNNANIEFK
+359 
-374 ERFEDKTQY
+374 
-383 YVIHYYSPRKDKVF
+383 
-397 TSYYYDCN
+397 
-405 KHQMEV
+405 
-411 ILDELIYW
+411 
-419 DGTTQG
+419 
-425 NRKSIST
+425 
-432 NVKETADFIQFIA
+432 
-445 CSLGKYSTINTT
+445 
-457 DRTGEVKETNGKEYI
+457 
-472 RKSIDY
+472 
-478 RVCISEQDT
+478 
-487 KIVLT
+487 
-492 QKDKTPILTKYNT
+492 
-505 VDGFKYCFTVSTGM
+505 
-519 LVLRRN
+519 
-525 DRIFVTGNCGKTL
+525 GKTL
-538 LAKAVSNEL
+538 LVKAISNEL

-558 ADRYVGTTSRN
+558 ADKYVGTTSRN

-574 NDAKKHAPAI
+574 KDAKEHAPAI
-584 IFIDEFES
+584 IFIDEFEA

-601 NNQEREGGVSTL
+601 NNNERESGVSTL

-655 DFLTRLQILKINA
+655 DFLTRLGILKINA

-733 KKLNENEKIVVSH
+733 KKLNENEKVIVSH
-746 HEIGHAIASYFL
+746 HETGHAIASYFL

-797 FNDMTVS
+797 LNDITVS

-810 EELMF
+810 EELIF

-849 MSINPNDVLMRERI
+849 MSINPNDVFMRERI

-872 ECYAKAKDLLIE
+872 ECYAKAKDLLTE

>member
-1 MEVIKRVTEKGN
+1 MKIVNVKMSGKD
-13 KFYLVEVLYMKGNKS
+13 KFYLVEVDYIKGMNAYYS
-28 FYPYFSGYYA
+28 TGYYA
-38 SGMPIELKEGV
+38 SGYYAICMPITLKEGTS
-49 DEDSPILT
+49 DEVEELT
-57 YQDIKVAYEEYE
+57 YESIAEIYEEYE
-69 ALALLMIT
+69 EMTLLMKT
-77 EDNND
+77 GDCS
-82 DNRKLA
+82 
-88 EEMVNEKIKAALVNE
+88 
-103 IEKFIKEE
+103 EE
-111 EEMEKMISENKNG
+111 EEKKAKELLSDEVIKSLVYKIEMNIREEKEMEKMMKENG
-124 FGWYGSMDEMNRR
+124 FGFYGNMDEMNSRY
-137 DGFLN
+137 
-142 KGNDKGDITK
+142 GNVNGNNKGDITK

-175 EILEAID
+175 EILEAIY

-203 LSGASGCVDKDTEY
+203 LSGASG
-217 FNGTKWVKISEYKE
+217 S
-231 GDKVLVYDKDGNA
+231 
-244 RLEEPLRYVK
+244 
-254 EPCDTMT
+254 
-261 LVTNLRGSINQC
+261 
-273 LSNDHR
+273 
-279 MIYFT
+279 
-284 RKSDEPHEIRCDE
+284 
-297 FLDNPSKDKA
+297 
-307 NKYIK
+307 
-312 TSFNYEGKGIDLTD
+312 
-326 EELRVMVMTIADSYL
+326 
-341 TVNDTN
+341 
-347 YATLRFKKERKY
+347 
-359 LRAKELLNNANIEFK
+359 
-374 ERFEDKTQY
+374 
-383 YVIHYYSPRKDKVF
+383 
-397 TSYYYDCN
+397 
-405 KHQMEV
+405 
-411 ILDELIYW
+411 
-419 DGTTQG
+419 
-425 NRKSIST
+425 
-432 NVKETADFIQFIA
+432 
-445 CSLGKYSTINTT
+445 
-457 DRTGEVKETNGKEYI
+457 
-472 RKSIDY
+472 
-478 RVCISEQDT
+478 
-487 KIVLT
+487 
-492 QKDKTPILTKYNT
+492 
-505 VDGFKYCFTVSTGM
+505 
-519 LVLRRN
+519 
-525 DRIFVTGNCGKTL
+525 GKTL
-538 LAKAVSNEL
+538 LVKAISNEL

-558 ADRYVGTTSRN
+558 ADKYVGTTSRN

-574 NDAKKHAPAI
+574 KDAKEHAPAI
-584 IFIDEFES
+584 IFIDEFEA

-601 NNQEREGGVSTL
+601 NNNEREGGVSTL

-655 DFLTRLQILKINA
+655 DFLTRLGILEINA
-668 KDMKMDENCDLE
+668 KNMKMDENCDLE

-733 KKLNENEKIVVSH
+733 KKLNENEKIIVSH
-746 HEIGHAIASYFL
+746 HEIGHAIGSYFL

-797 FNDMTVS
+797 LNDITVS

-810 EELMF
+810 EELIF

-849 MSINPNDVLMRERI
+849 MSINPNDMFMRERI

-872 ECYAKAKDLLIE
+872 ECYTKAKDLLIE

>member
-1 MEVIKRVTEKGN
+1 MKIVNVKMSGKD
-13 KFYLVEVLYMKGNKS
+13 KFYLVEVDYIKGMNAYYS
-28 FYPYFSGYYA
+28 TGYYA
-38 SGMPIELKEGV
+38 SGYYAICMPITLKEGTS
-49 DEDSPILT
+49 DEVEELT
-57 YQDIKVAYEEYE
+57 YESIAEIYEEYE
-69 ALALLMIT
+69 EMTLLMKT
-77 EDNND
+77 GDCS
-82 DNRKLA
+82 
-88 EEMVNEKIKAALVNE
+88 
-103 IEKFIKEE
+103 EE
-111 EEMEKMISENKNG
+111 EEKKAKELLSDEVIKSLVYKIEMNIREEKEMEKMMKENG
-124 FGWYGSMDEMNRR
+124 FGFYGNMDEMNSRY
-137 DGFLN
+137 
-142 KGNDKGDITK
+142 GNVNGNNKGDITK
-152 CKYYVKPSNVT
+152 CKYYVKPINVT

-203 LSGASGCVDKDTEY
+203 LSGQSG
-217 FNGTKWVKISEYKE
+217 S
-231 GDKVLVYDKDGNA
+231 
-244 RLEEPLRYVK
+244 
-254 EPCDTMT
+254 
-261 LVTNLRGSINQC
+261 
-273 LSNDHR
+273 
-279 MIYFT
+279 
-284 RKSDEPHEIRCDE
+284 
-297 FLDNPSKDKA
+297 
-307 NKYIK
+307 
-312 TSFNYEGKGIDLTD
+312 
-326 EELRVMVMTIADSYL
+326 
-341 TVNDTN
+341 
-347 YATLRFKKERKY
+347 
-359 LRAKELLNNANIEFK
+359 
-374 ERFEDKTQY
+374 
-383 YVIHYYSPRKDKVF
+383 
-397 TSYYYDCN
+397 
-405 KHQMEV
+405 
-411 ILDELIYW
+411 
-419 DGTTQG
+419 
-425 NRKSIST
+425 
-432 NVKETADFIQFIA
+432 
-445 CSLGKYSTINTT
+445 
-457 DRTGEVKETNGKEYI
+457 
-472 RKSIDY
+472 
-478 RVCISEQDT
+478 
-487 KIVLT
+487 
-492 QKDKTPILTKYNT
+492 
-505 VDGFKYCFTVSTGM
+505 
-519 LVLRRN
+519 
-525 DRIFVTGNCGKTL
+525 GKTL
-538 LAKAVSNEL
+538 LVKAISNEL

-558 ADRYVGTTSRN
+558 ADKYVGTTSRN

-574 NDAKKHAPAI
+574 KDAKEHAPAI
-584 IFIDEFES
+584 IFIDEFEA

-601 NNQEREGGVSTL
+601 NNNERESGVSTL

-655 DFLTRLQILKINA
+655 DFLTRLGILKINA
-668 KDMKMDENCDLE
+668 KNMKMDENCDLE

-733 KKLNENEKIVVSH
+733 KKLNENEKIIVSH
-746 HEIGHAIASYFL
+746 HEIGHAIGSYFL

-797 FNDMTVS
+797 LNDITVS

>member
-1 MEVIKRVTEKGN
+1 
-13 KFYLVEVLYMKGNKS
+13 
-28 FYPYFSGYYA
+28 
-38 SGMPIELKEGV
+38 
-49 DEDSPILT
+49 
-57 YQDIKVAYEEYE
+57 
-69 ALALLMIT
+69 
-77 EDNND
+77 
-82 DNRKLA
+82 
-88 EEMVNEKIKAALVNE
+88 
-103 IEKFIKEE
+103 
-111 EEMEKMISENKNG
+111 MEKMMKENG
-124 FGWYGSMDEMNRR
+124 FGFYGNMNGMNSRY
-137 DGFLN
+137 
-142 KGNDKGDITK
+142 GNVNGNNKGDITK

-203 LSGASGCVDKDTEY
+203 LSGASG
-217 FNGTKWVKISEYKE
+217 S
-231 GDKVLVYDKDGNA
+231 
-244 RLEEPLRYVK
+244 
-254 EPCDTMT
+254 
-261 LVTNLRGSINQC
+261 
-273 LSNDHR
+273 
-279 MIYFT
+279 
-284 RKSDEPHEIRCDE
+284 
-297 FLDNPSKDKA
+297 
-307 NKYIK
+307 
-312 TSFNYEGKGIDLTD
+312 
-326 EELRVMVMTIADSYL
+326 
-341 TVNDTN
+341 
-347 YATLRFKKERKY
+347 
-359 LRAKELLNNANIEFK
+359 
-374 ERFEDKTQY
+374 
-383 YVIHYYSPRKDKVF
+383 
-397 TSYYYDCN
+397 
-405 KHQMEV
+405 
-411 ILDELIYW
+411 
-419 DGTTQG
+419 
-425 NRKSIST
+425 
-432 NVKETADFIQFIA
+432 
-445 CSLGKYSTINTT
+445 
-457 DRTGEVKETNGKEYI
+457 
-472 RKSIDY
+472 
-478 RVCISEQDT
+478 
-487 KIVLT
+487 
-492 QKDKTPILTKYNT
+492 
-505 VDGFKYCFTVSTGM
+505 
-519 LVLRRN
+519 
-525 DRIFVTGNCGKTL
+525 GKTL
-538 LAKAVSNEL
+538 LVKAISNEL

-558 ADRYVGTTSRN
+558 ADKYVGTTSRN

-574 NDAKKHAPAI
+574 KDAKEHAPAI
-584 IFIDEFES
+584 IFIDEFEA

-601 NNQEREGGVSTL
+601 NNNEREGGVSTL

-655 DFLTRLQILKINA
+655 DFLTRLGILKINA

-712 VTQEELDDSFDRVVA
+712 VTQEELEDSFDRVVA

-733 KKLNENEKIVVSH
+733 KKLNENEKVIVSH

-797 FNDMTVS
+797 LNDITVS

-828 ATKLAENIVCRLGM
+828 ATKLAESIVCRLGM

-849 MSINPNDVLMRERI
+849 MSINPNDVFMRERI

-872 ECYAKAKDLLIE
+872 ECYAKAKDLLTE

>member
-1 MEVIKRVTEKGN
+1 MEVIKSVTEKGN
-13 KFYLVEVLYMKGNKS
+13 KFYLIEVLYMKGNKS

-57 YQDIKVAYEEYE
+57 YQDIKVAYDEYE
-69 ALALLMIT
+69 ALSLLMIT

-124 FGWYGSMDEMNRR
+124 FGWYGNMDEMNRR

-142 KGNDKGDITK
+142 KDGDKDKSDITR

-203 LSGASGCVDKDTEY
+203 LSGASG
-217 FNGTKWVKISEYKE
+217 
-231 GDKVLVYDKDGNA
+231 
-244 RLEEPLRYVK
+244 
-254 EPCDTMT
+254 
-261 LVTNLRGSINQC
+261 
-273 LSNDHR
+273 
-279 MIYFT
+279 
-284 RKSDEPHEIRCDE
+284 
-297 FLDNPSKDKA
+297 
-307 NKYIK
+307 
-312 TSFNYEGKGIDLTD
+312 
-326 EELRVMVMTIADSYL
+326 
-341 TVNDTN
+341 
-347 YATLRFKKERKY
+347 
-359 LRAKELLNNANIEFK
+359 
-374 ERFEDKTQY
+374 
-383 YVIHYYSPRKDKVF
+383 
-397 TSYYYDCN
+397 
-405 KHQMEV
+405 
-411 ILDELIYW
+411 
-419 DGTTQG
+419 
-425 NRKSIST
+425 
-432 NVKETADFIQFIA
+432 
-445 CSLGKYSTINTT
+445 
-457 DRTGEVKETNGKEYI
+457 
-472 RKSIDY
+472 
-478 RVCISEQDT
+478 
-487 KIVLT
+487 
-492 QKDKTPILTKYNT
+492 
-505 VDGFKYCFTVSTGM
+505 
-519 LVLRRN
+519 
-525 DRIFVTGNCGKTL
+525 CGKTL

-655 DFLTRLQILKINA
+655 DFSTRLQILKINA
-668 KDMKMDENCDLE
+668 KDMKMDENCNLE

-733 KKLNENEKIVVSH
+733 KKLNENEKIIVSH

-810 EELMF
+810 EELIF

-828 ATKLAENIVCRLGM
+828 ATRLAENIVCRLGM

-849 MSINPNDVLMRERI
+849 MSINPNDMFMRERI

>member
-1 MEVIKRVTEKGN
+1 MKIVNVKMSGKD
-13 KFYLVEVLYMKGNKS
+13 KFYLVEVDYIKGMNAYYS
-28 FYPYFSGYYA
+28 TGYYA
-38 SGMPIELKEGV
+38 SGYYAICMPITLKEGTS
-49 DEDSPILT
+49 DEVEELT
-57 YQDIKVAYEEYE
+57 YESIAEIYEEYE
-69 ALALLMIT
+69 EMTLLMKT
-77 EDNND
+77 GDCS
-82 DNRKLA
+82 
-88 EEMVNEKIKAALVNE
+88 
-103 IEKFIKEE
+103 EE
-111 EEMEKMISENKNG
+111 EEKKAKELLSDEVIKSLVYKIEMNIREEKEMEKMMKENG
-124 FGWYGSMDEMNRR
+124 FGFYGNMDEMNSRY
-137 DGFLN
+137 
-142 KGNDKGDITK
+142 GNVNGNNKGDITK

-203 LSGASGCVDKDTEY
+203 LSGASG
-217 FNGTKWVKISEYKE
+217 S
-231 GDKVLVYDKDGNA
+231 
-244 RLEEPLRYVK
+244 
-254 EPCDTMT
+254 
-261 LVTNLRGSINQC
+261 
-273 LSNDHR
+273 
-279 MIYFT
+279 
-284 RKSDEPHEIRCDE
+284 
-297 FLDNPSKDKA
+297 
-307 NKYIK
+307 
-312 TSFNYEGKGIDLTD
+312 
-326 EELRVMVMTIADSYL
+326 
-341 TVNDTN
+341 
-347 YATLRFKKERKY
+347 
-359 LRAKELLNNANIEFK
+359 
-374 ERFEDKTQY
+374 
-383 YVIHYYSPRKDKVF
+383 
-397 TSYYYDCN
+397 
-405 KHQMEV
+405 
-411 ILDELIYW
+411 
-419 DGTTQG
+419 
-425 NRKSIST
+425 
-432 NVKETADFIQFIA
+432 
-445 CSLGKYSTINTT
+445 
-457 DRTGEVKETNGKEYI
+457 
-472 RKSIDY
+472 
-478 RVCISEQDT
+478 
-487 KIVLT
+487 
-492 QKDKTPILTKYNT
+492 
-505 VDGFKYCFTVSTGM
+505 
-519 LVLRRN
+519 
-525 DRIFVTGNCGKTL
+525 GKTL

-558 ADRYVGTTSRN
+558 ADKYVGTTSRN

-592 MAKTRTGES
+592 MSKTRTGES

-655 DFLTRLQILKINA
+655 DFLTRLGILEINA
-668 KDMKMDENCDLE
+668 KNMKMDENCDLE

-712 VTQEELDDSFDRVVA
+712 VTQEELEDSFDRVVA

-733 KKLNENEKIVVSH
+733 KKLNENEKVIVSH
-746 HEIGHAIASYFL
+746 HETGHAIASYFL

-797 FNDMTVS
+797 LNDITVS

-849 MSINPNDVLMRERI
+849 MSINPNDVFMRERI

-872 ECYAKAKDLLIE
+872 ECYAKAKTLLSE

>member
-1 MEVIKRVTEKGN
+1 MEIIKRVTEEGN
-13 KFYLVEVLYMKGNKS
+13 KFYLMEALYMKGNKS

-38 SGMPIELKEGV
+38 SCMPIELKEGV
-49 DEDSPILT
+49 DENSPTLT
-57 YQDIKVAYEEYE
+57 YEDIEIAYAEYE
-69 ALALLMIT
+69 ALAVLMIT
-77 EDNND
+77 EDEND
-82 DNRKLA
+82 ENRKLA
-88 EEMVNEKIKAALVNE
+88 EEMVNEKIKTALVNE
-103 IEKFIKEE
+103 IDRFIKEE
-111 EEMEKMISENKNG
+111 EEMMKDMMKENGNG
-124 FGWYGSMDEMNRR
+124 FGFYGNMDGMNRR
-137 DGFLN
+137 DDG
-142 KGNDKGDITK
+142 KGDITK

-203 LSGASGCVDKDTEY
+203 LSGASG
-217 FNGTKWVKISEYKE
+217 S
-231 GDKVLVYDKDGNA
+231 
-244 RLEEPLRYVK
+244 
-254 EPCDTMT
+254 
-261 LVTNLRGSINQC
+261 
-273 LSNDHR
+273 
-279 MIYFT
+279 
-284 RKSDEPHEIRCDE
+284 
-297 FLDNPSKDKA
+297 
-307 NKYIK
+307 
-312 TSFNYEGKGIDLTD
+312 
-326 EELRVMVMTIADSYL
+326 
-341 TVNDTN
+341 
-347 YATLRFKKERKY
+347 
-359 LRAKELLNNANIEFK
+359 
-374 ERFEDKTQY
+374 
-383 YVIHYYSPRKDKVF
+383 
-397 TSYYYDCN
+397 
-405 KHQMEV
+405 
-411 ILDELIYW
+411 
-419 DGTTQG
+419 
-425 NRKSIST
+425 
-432 NVKETADFIQFIA
+432 
-445 CSLGKYSTINTT
+445 
-457 DRTGEVKETNGKEYI
+457 
-472 RKSIDY
+472 
-478 RVCISEQDT
+478 
-487 KIVLT
+487 
-492 QKDKTPILTKYNT
+492 
-505 VDGFKYCFTVSTGM
+505 
-519 LVLRRN
+519 
-525 DRIFVTGNCGKTL
+525 GKTL

-558 ADRYVGTTSRN
+558 ADKYVGTTSRN

-592 MAKTRTGES
+592 MSKTRTGES

-655 DFLTRLQILKINA
+655 DFLTRLGILEINA
-668 KDMKMDENCDLE
+668 KNMKMDENCDLE

-712 VTQEELDDSFDRVVA
+712 VTQEELEDSFDRVVA

-746 HEIGHAIASYFL
+746 HEIGHAISSYFL

-797 FNDMTVS
+797 LNDITVS

-849 MSINPNDVLMRERI
+849 MSINPNDIFMRERI

-872 ECYAKAKDLLIE
+872 ECYAKAKTLLSE
-884 HRELLEELAKILIE
+884 HRKLLEELAKILIE

>member
-1 MEVIKRVTEKGN
+1 MEVIKSVTEKGN
-13 KFYLVEVLYMKGNKS
+13 KFYLIEVLYMKGNKS

-57 YQDIKVAYEEYE
+57 YQDIKVAYDEYE
-69 ALALLMIT
+69 ALSLLMIT

-124 FGWYGSMDEMNRR
+124 FGWYGNMDEMNRR

-142 KGNDKGDITK
+142 KDGDKDKSDITR

-203 LSGASGCVDKDTEY
+203 LSGASG
-217 FNGTKWVKISEYKE
+217 
-231 GDKVLVYDKDGNA
+231 
-244 RLEEPLRYVK
+244 
-254 EPCDTMT
+254 
-261 LVTNLRGSINQC
+261 
-273 LSNDHR
+273 
-279 MIYFT
+279 
-284 RKSDEPHEIRCDE
+284 
-297 FLDNPSKDKA
+297 
-307 NKYIK
+307 
-312 TSFNYEGKGIDLTD
+312 
-326 EELRVMVMTIADSYL
+326 
-341 TVNDTN
+341 
-347 YATLRFKKERKY
+347 
-359 LRAKELLNNANIEFK
+359 
-374 ERFEDKTQY
+374 
-383 YVIHYYSPRKDKVF
+383 
-397 TSYYYDCN
+397 
-405 KHQMEV
+405 
-411 ILDELIYW
+411 
-419 DGTTQG
+419 
-425 NRKSIST
+425 
-432 NVKETADFIQFIA
+432 
-445 CSLGKYSTINTT
+445 
-457 DRTGEVKETNGKEYI
+457 
-472 RKSIDY
+472 
-478 RVCISEQDT
+478 
-487 KIVLT
+487 
-492 QKDKTPILTKYNT
+492 
-505 VDGFKYCFTVSTGM
+505 
-519 LVLRRN
+519 
-525 DRIFVTGNCGKTL
+525 CGKTL

-655 DFLTRLQILKINA
+655 DFSTRLQILKINA

-733 KKLNENEKIVVSH
+733 KKLNENEKIIVSH

-810 EELMF
+810 EELIF

-828 ATKLAENIVCRLGM
+828 ATKLAESIVCRLGM

-849 MSINPNDVLMRERI
+849 MSINPNDMFMRERI

>member
-1 MEVIKRVTEKGN
+1 MKIVNVKMSGKD
-13 KFYLVEVLYMKGNKS
+13 KFYLVEVDYIKGMNAYYS
-28 FYPYFSGYYA
+28 TGYYA
-38 SGMPIELKEGV
+38 SGYYAICMPITLKEGTS
-49 DEDSPILT
+49 DEVEELT
-57 YQDIKVAYEEYE
+57 YESIAEIYEEYE
-69 ALALLMIT
+69 EMTLLMKT
-77 EDNND
+77 GDCS
-82 DNRKLA
+82 
-88 EEMVNEKIKAALVNE
+88 
-103 IEKFIKEE
+103 EE
-111 EEMEKMISENKNG
+111 EEKKAKELLSDEVIKSLVYKIEMNIREEKEMEKMMKENG
-124 FGWYGSMDEMNRR
+124 FGFYGNMNGMNSRY
-137 DGFLN
+137 
-142 KGNDKGDITK
+142 GNVNGNNKGDITK

-203 LSGASGCVDKDTEY
+203 LSGQSG
-217 FNGTKWVKISEYKE
+217 S
-231 GDKVLVYDKDGNA
+231 
-244 RLEEPLRYVK
+244 
-254 EPCDTMT
+254 
-261 LVTNLRGSINQC
+261 
-273 LSNDHR
+273 
-279 MIYFT
+279 
-284 RKSDEPHEIRCDE
+284 
-297 FLDNPSKDKA
+297 
-307 NKYIK
+307 
-312 TSFNYEGKGIDLTD
+312 
-326 EELRVMVMTIADSYL
+326 
-341 TVNDTN
+341 
-347 YATLRFKKERKY
+347 
-359 LRAKELLNNANIEFK
+359 
-374 ERFEDKTQY
+374 
-383 YVIHYYSPRKDKVF
+383 
-397 TSYYYDCN
+397 
-405 KHQMEV
+405 
-411 ILDELIYW
+411 
-419 DGTTQG
+419 
-425 NRKSIST
+425 
-432 NVKETADFIQFIA
+432 
-445 CSLGKYSTINTT
+445 
-457 DRTGEVKETNGKEYI
+457 
-472 RKSIDY
+472 
-478 RVCISEQDT
+478 
-487 KIVLT
+487 
-492 QKDKTPILTKYNT
+492 
-505 VDGFKYCFTVSTGM
+505 
-519 LVLRRN
+519 
-525 DRIFVTGNCGKTL
+525 GKTL
-538 LAKAVSNEL
+538 LVKAISNEL

-558 ADRYVGTTSRN
+558 ADKYVGTTSRN

-574 NDAKKHAPAI
+574 KDAKEHAPAI
-584 IFIDEFES
+584 IFIDEFEA

-601 NNQEREGGVSTL
+601 NNNERESGVSTL

-655 DFLTRLQILKINA
+655 DFLTRLGILKINA

-733 KKLNENEKIVVSH
+733 KKLNENEKVIVSH
-746 HEIGHAIASYFL
+746 HETGHAIASYFL

-797 FNDMTVS
+797 LNDITVS

-849 MSINPNDVLMRERI
+849 MSINPNDVFMRERI

-872 ECYAKAKDLLIE
+872 ECYAKAKDLLTE

>member
-1 MEVIKRVTEKGN
+1 MKIVNVKMSGKD
-13 KFYLVEVLYMKGNKS
+13 KFYLVEVDYIKGMNAYYS
-28 FYPYFSGYYA
+28 TGYYA
-38 SGMPIELKEGV
+38 SGYYAICMPITLKEGTS
-49 DEDSPILT
+49 DEVEELT
-57 YQDIKVAYEEYE
+57 YESIAEIYEEYE
-69 ALALLMIT
+69 EMTLLMKT
-77 EDNND
+77 GDCS
-82 DNRKLA
+82 
-88 EEMVNEKIKAALVNE
+88 
-103 IEKFIKEE
+103 EE
-111 EEMEKMISENKNG
+111 EEKKAKELLSDEVIKSLVYKIEMNIREEKEMEKMMKENG
-124 FGWYGSMDEMNRR
+124 FGFYGNMNGMNSRY
-137 DGFLN
+137 
-142 KGNDKGDITK
+142 GNVNGNNKGDITK

-203 LSGASGCVDKDTEY
+203 LSGQSG
-217 FNGTKWVKISEYKE
+217 S
-231 GDKVLVYDKDGNA
+231 
-244 RLEEPLRYVK
+244 
-254 EPCDTMT
+254 
-261 LVTNLRGSINQC
+261 
-273 LSNDHR
+273 
-279 MIYFT
+279 
-284 RKSDEPHEIRCDE
+284 
-297 FLDNPSKDKA
+297 
-307 NKYIK
+307 
-312 TSFNYEGKGIDLTD
+312 
-326 EELRVMVMTIADSYL
+326 
-341 TVNDTN
+341 
-347 YATLRFKKERKY
+347 
-359 LRAKELLNNANIEFK
+359 
-374 ERFEDKTQY
+374 
-383 YVIHYYSPRKDKVF
+383 
-397 TSYYYDCN
+397 
-405 KHQMEV
+405 
-411 ILDELIYW
+411 
-419 DGTTQG
+419 
-425 NRKSIST
+425 
-432 NVKETADFIQFIA
+432 
-445 CSLGKYSTINTT
+445 
-457 DRTGEVKETNGKEYI
+457 
-472 RKSIDY
+472 
-478 RVCISEQDT
+478 
-487 KIVLT
+487 
-492 QKDKTPILTKYNT
+492 
-505 VDGFKYCFTVSTGM
+505 
-519 LVLRRN
+519 
-525 DRIFVTGNCGKTL
+525 GKTL
-538 LAKAVSNEL
+538 LVKAISNEL

-558 ADRYVGTTSRN
+558 ADKYVGTTSRN

-574 NDAKKHAPAI
+574 KDAKEHAPAI
-584 IFIDEFES
+584 IFIDEFEA

-601 NNQEREGGVSTL
+601 NNNERESGVSTL

-655 DFLTRLQILKINA
+655 DFLTRLGILKINA

-712 VTQEELDDSFDRVVA
+712 VTQEELEDSFDRVVA

-733 KKLNENEKIVVSH
+733 KKLNENEKVIVSH
-746 HEIGHAIASYFL
+746 HETGHAIASYFL

-797 FNDMTVS
+797 LNDITVS

-849 MSINPNDVLMRERI
+849 MSINPNDVFMRERI

-872 ECYAKAKDLLIE
+872 ECYAKAKDLLTE

>member
-1 MEVIKRVTEKGN
+1 MKIVNVKMSGKD
-13 KFYLVEVLYMKGNKS
+13 KFYLVEVDYIKGMNAYYS
-28 FYPYFSGYYA
+28 TGYYA
-38 SGMPIELKEGV
+38 SGYYAICMPITLKEGTS
-49 DEDSPILT
+49 DEVEELT
-57 YQDIKVAYEEYE
+57 YESIAEIYEEYE
-69 ALALLMIT
+69 EMTLLMKT
-77 EDNND
+77 GDCS
-82 DNRKLA
+82 
-88 EEMVNEKIKAALVNE
+88 
-103 IEKFIKEE
+103 EE
-111 EEMEKMISENKNG
+111 EEKKAKELLSDEVIKSLVYKIEMNIREEKEMEKMMKENG
-124 FGWYGSMDEMNRR
+124 FGFYGNMNGMNSRY
-137 DGFLN
+137 
-142 KGNDKGDITK
+142 GNVNGNNKGDITK

-203 LSGASGCVDKDTEY
+203 LSGQSG
-217 FNGTKWVKISEYKE
+217 S
-231 GDKVLVYDKDGNA
+231 
-244 RLEEPLRYVK
+244 
-254 EPCDTMT
+254 
-261 LVTNLRGSINQC
+261 
-273 LSNDHR
+273 
-279 MIYFT
+279 
-284 RKSDEPHEIRCDE
+284 
-297 FLDNPSKDKA
+297 
-307 NKYIK
+307 
-312 TSFNYEGKGIDLTD
+312 
-326 EELRVMVMTIADSYL
+326 
-341 TVNDTN
+341 
-347 YATLRFKKERKY
+347 
-359 LRAKELLNNANIEFK
+359 
-374 ERFEDKTQY
+374 
-383 YVIHYYSPRKDKVF
+383 
-397 TSYYYDCN
+397 
-405 KHQMEV
+405 
-411 ILDELIYW
+411 
-419 DGTTQG
+419 
-425 NRKSIST
+425 
-432 NVKETADFIQFIA
+432 
-445 CSLGKYSTINTT
+445 
-457 DRTGEVKETNGKEYI
+457 
-472 RKSIDY
+472 
-478 RVCISEQDT
+478 
-487 KIVLT
+487 
-492 QKDKTPILTKYNT
+492 
-505 VDGFKYCFTVSTGM
+505 
-519 LVLRRN
+519 
-525 DRIFVTGNCGKTL
+525 GKTL
-538 LAKAVSNEL
+538 LVKAISNEL

-558 ADRYVGTTSRN
+558 ADKYVGTTSRN

-574 NDAKKHAPAI
+574 KDAKEHAPAI
-584 IFIDEFES
+584 IFIDEFEA

-601 NNQEREGGVSTL
+601 NNNERESGVSTL

-655 DFLTRLQILKINA
+655 DFLTRLGILEINA
-668 KDMKMDENCDLE
+668 KNMKMDENCDLE

-733 KKLNENEKIVVSH
+733 KKLNENEKVIVSH
-746 HEIGHAIASYFL
+746 HETGHAIASYFL

-797 FNDMTVS
+797 LNDITVS

-849 MSINPNDVLMRERI
+849 MSINPNDVFMRERI

-872 ECYAKAKDLLIE
+872 ECYAKAKDLLTE

>member
-1 MEVIKRVTEKGN
+1 MKIVNVKMSGKD
-13 KFYLVEVLYMKGNKS
+13 KFYLVEVDYIKGMNAYYS
-28 FYPYFSGYYA
+28 TGYYA
-38 SGMPIELKEGV
+38 SGYYAICMPITLKEGAS
-49 DEDSPILT
+49 DEVEELT
-57 YQDIKVAYEEYE
+57 YESIAEIYEEYE
-69 ALALLMIT
+69 EMTLLMKT
-77 EDNND
+77 GDCS
-82 DNRKLA
+82 
-88 EEMVNEKIKAALVNE
+88 
-103 IEKFIKEE
+103 EE
-111 EEMEKMISENKNG
+111 EEKKAKELLSDEVIKSLVYKIEMNIREEKEMEKMMKENG
-124 FGWYGSMDEMNRR
+124 FGFYGNMNGMNSRY
-137 DGFLN
+137 
-142 KGNDKGDITK
+142 GNVNGNNKGDITK

-203 LSGASGCVDKDTEY
+203 LSGASG
-217 FNGTKWVKISEYKE
+217 S
-231 GDKVLVYDKDGNA
+231 
-244 RLEEPLRYVK
+244 
-254 EPCDTMT
+254 
-261 LVTNLRGSINQC
+261 
-273 LSNDHR
+273 
-279 MIYFT
+279 
-284 RKSDEPHEIRCDE
+284 
-297 FLDNPSKDKA
+297 
-307 NKYIK
+307 
-312 TSFNYEGKGIDLTD
+312 
-326 EELRVMVMTIADSYL
+326 
-341 TVNDTN
+341 
-347 YATLRFKKERKY
+347 
-359 LRAKELLNNANIEFK
+359 
-374 ERFEDKTQY
+374 
-383 YVIHYYSPRKDKVF
+383 
-397 TSYYYDCN
+397 
-405 KHQMEV
+405 
-411 ILDELIYW
+411 
-419 DGTTQG
+419 
-425 NRKSIST
+425 
-432 NVKETADFIQFIA
+432 
-445 CSLGKYSTINTT
+445 
-457 DRTGEVKETNGKEYI
+457 
-472 RKSIDY
+472 
-478 RVCISEQDT
+478 
-487 KIVLT
+487 
-492 QKDKTPILTKYNT
+492 
-505 VDGFKYCFTVSTGM
+505 
-519 LVLRRN
+519 
-525 DRIFVTGNCGKTL
+525 GKTL
-538 LAKAVSNEL
+538 LVKAISNEL

-558 ADRYVGTTSRN
+558 ADKYVGTTSRN

-574 NDAKKHAPAI
+574 KDAKEHAPAI
-584 IFIDEFES
+584 IFIDEFEA

-601 NNQEREGGVSTL
+601 NNNEREGGVSTL

-655 DFLTRLQILKINA
+655 DFLTRLGILEINA
-668 KDMKMDENCDLE
+668 KNMKMDENCNLE

-712 VTQEELDDSFDRVVA
+712 VTQEELEDSFDRVVA

-733 KKLNENEKIVVSH
+733 KKLNENEKIIVSH
-746 HEIGHAIASYFL
+746 HEIGHAIGSYFL

-797 FNDMTVS
+797 LNDITVS

-872 ECYAKAKDLLIE
+872 ECYAKAKTLLSE

-912 RVEK
+912 RVEKW

>member
-1 MEVIKRVTEKGN
+1 MKIVNVKMSGKD
-13 KFYLVEVLYMKGNKS
+13 KFYLVEVDYIKGMNAYYS
-28 FYPYFSGYYA
+28 TGYYA
-38 SGMPIELKEGV
+38 SGYYAVCMPITLKEGTS
-49 DEDSPILT
+49 DEVEQLT
-57 YQDIKVAYEEYE
+57 YESIAEIYEEYE
-69 ALALLMIT
+69 EMTLLMKT
-77 EDNND
+77 GDCS
-82 DNRKLA
+82 
-88 EEMVNEKIKAALVNE
+88 
-103 IEKFIKEE
+103 EE
-111 EEMEKMISENKNG
+111 EENKAKELLSDEVIKSLVYKIEMNIREEKEMEKMMKENSFGFYGNMNG
-124 FGWYGSMDEMNRR
+124 MNRM
-137 DGFLN
+137 DG
-142 KGNDKGDITK
+142 GKGDITK

-182 LFKNSEKYKEMGV
+182 LFKNSEKYKEMGL

-203 LSGASGCVDKDTEY
+203 TSGASG
-217 FNGTKWVKISEYKE
+217 S
-231 GDKVLVYDKDGNA
+231 
-244 RLEEPLRYVK
+244 
-254 EPCDTMT
+254 
-261 LVTNLRGSINQC
+261 
-273 LSNDHR
+273 
-279 MIYFT
+279 
-284 RKSDEPHEIRCDE
+284 
-297 FLDNPSKDKA
+297 
-307 NKYIK
+307 
-312 TSFNYEGKGIDLTD
+312 
-326 EELRVMVMTIADSYL
+326 
-341 TVNDTN
+341 
-347 YATLRFKKERKY
+347 
-359 LRAKELLNNANIEFK
+359 
-374 ERFEDKTQY
+374 
-383 YVIHYYSPRKDKVF
+383 
-397 TSYYYDCN
+397 
-405 KHQMEV
+405 
-411 ILDELIYW
+411 
-419 DGTTQG
+419 
-425 NRKSIST
+425 
-432 NVKETADFIQFIA
+432 
-445 CSLGKYSTINTT
+445 
-457 DRTGEVKETNGKEYI
+457 
-472 RKSIDY
+472 
-478 RVCISEQDT
+478 
-487 KIVLT
+487 
-492 QKDKTPILTKYNT
+492 
-505 VDGFKYCFTVSTGM
+505 
-519 LVLRRN
+519 
-525 DRIFVTGNCGKTL
+525 GKTL

-558 ADRYVGTTSRN
+558 ADKYVGTTSRN

-592 MAKTRTGES
+592 MSKTRTGES

-655 DFLTRLQILKINA
+655 DFLTRLGILEINA
-668 KDMKMDENCDLE
+668 KNMKMDEHCDLE

-733 KKLNENEKIVVSH
+733 KKLNENEKVIVSH
-746 HEIGHAIASYFL
+746 HETGHAIASYFL

-797 FNDMTVS
+797 LNDITVS

-849 MSINPNDVLMRERI
+849 MSINPNDIFMRERI

-872 ECYAKAKDLLIE
+872 ECYAKAKDLLIK

>member
-1 MEVIKRVTEKGN
+1 MKIVNVKMSGKD
-13 KFYLVEVLYMKGNKS
+13 KFYLVEVDYIKGMNAYYS
-28 FYPYFSGYYA
+28 TGYYA
-38 SGMPIELKEGV
+38 SGYYAICMPITLKEGTS
-49 DEDSPILT
+49 DEVEELT
-57 YQDIKVAYEEYE
+57 YESIAEIYEEYE
-69 ALALLMIT
+69 EMTLLMKT
-77 EDNND
+77 GDCS
-82 DNRKLA
+82 
-88 EEMVNEKIKAALVNE
+88 
-103 IEKFIKEE
+103 EE
-111 EEMEKMISENKNG
+111 EEKKAKELLSDEVIKSLVYKIEMNIREEKEMEKMMKENG
-124 FGWYGSMDEMNRR
+124 FGFYGNMNGMNSRY
-137 DGFLN
+137 
-142 KGNDKGDITK
+142 GNVNGNNKGDITK

-203 LSGASGCVDKDTEY
+203 LSGASG
-217 FNGTKWVKISEYKE
+217 S
-231 GDKVLVYDKDGNA
+231 
-244 RLEEPLRYVK
+244 
-254 EPCDTMT
+254 
-261 LVTNLRGSINQC
+261 
-273 LSNDHR
+273 
-279 MIYFT
+279 
-284 RKSDEPHEIRCDE
+284 
-297 FLDNPSKDKA
+297 
-307 NKYIK
+307 
-312 TSFNYEGKGIDLTD
+312 
-326 EELRVMVMTIADSYL
+326 
-341 TVNDTN
+341 
-347 YATLRFKKERKY
+347 
-359 LRAKELLNNANIEFK
+359 
-374 ERFEDKTQY
+374 
-383 YVIHYYSPRKDKVF
+383 
-397 TSYYYDCN
+397 
-405 KHQMEV
+405 
-411 ILDELIYW
+411 
-419 DGTTQG
+419 
-425 NRKSIST
+425 
-432 NVKETADFIQFIA
+432 
-445 CSLGKYSTINTT
+445 
-457 DRTGEVKETNGKEYI
+457 
-472 RKSIDY
+472 
-478 RVCISEQDT
+478 
-487 KIVLT
+487 
-492 QKDKTPILTKYNT
+492 
-505 VDGFKYCFTVSTGM
+505 
-519 LVLRRN
+519 
-525 DRIFVTGNCGKTL
+525 GKTL
-538 LAKAVSNEL
+538 LVKAISNEL

-558 ADRYVGTTSRN
+558 ADKYVGTTSRN

-574 NDAKKHAPAI
+574 KDAKEHAPAI
-584 IFIDEFES
+584 IFIDEFEA

-601 NNQEREGGVSTL
+601 NNNERESGVSTL

-655 DFLTRLQILKINA
+655 DFLTRLGILEINA
-668 KDMKMDENCDLE
+668 KNMKMDENCDLE

-712 VTQEELDDSFDRVVA
+712 VTQEELEDSFDRVVA

-733 KKLNENEKIVVSH
+733 KKLNENEKVIVSH

-797 FNDMTVS
+797 LNDITVS

-828 ATKLAENIVCRLGM
+828 ATRLAENIVCRLGM

-849 MSINPNDVLMRERI
+849 MSINPNDMFMRERI

-872 ECYAKAKDLLIE
+872 ECYAKAKDILTE
-884 HRELLEELAKILIE
+884 HRELLKKKKKILIE

>member
-1 MEVIKRVTEKGN
+1 MEVIKNITEKGN
-13 KFYLVEVLYMKGNKS
+13 KFYLIEVLYIKGNKT

-57 YQDIKVAYEEYE
+57 YQDIKVAYDEYE
-69 ALALLMIT
+69 ALSLLMIT

-111 EEMEKMISENKNG
+111 EEMEKMISKNKNG
-124 FGWYGSMDEMNRR
+124 FGWYGNMDEMNRR
-137 DGFLN
+137 DGFFN
-142 KGNDKGDITK
+142 KDDDKGDITK

-203 LSGASGCVDKDTEY
+203 LSGASG
-217 FNGTKWVKISEYKE
+217 
-231 GDKVLVYDKDGNA
+231 
-244 RLEEPLRYVK
+244 
-254 EPCDTMT
+254 
-261 LVTNLRGSINQC
+261 
-273 LSNDHR
+273 
-279 MIYFT
+279 
-284 RKSDEPHEIRCDE
+284 
-297 FLDNPSKDKA
+297 
-307 NKYIK
+307 
-312 TSFNYEGKGIDLTD
+312 
-326 EELRVMVMTIADSYL
+326 
-341 TVNDTN
+341 
-347 YATLRFKKERKY
+347 
-359 LRAKELLNNANIEFK
+359 
-374 ERFEDKTQY
+374 
-383 YVIHYYSPRKDKVF
+383 
-397 TSYYYDCN
+397 
-405 KHQMEV
+405 
-411 ILDELIYW
+411 
-419 DGTTQG
+419 
-425 NRKSIST
+425 
-432 NVKETADFIQFIA
+432 
-445 CSLGKYSTINTT
+445 
-457 DRTGEVKETNGKEYI
+457 
-472 RKSIDY
+472 
-478 RVCISEQDT
+478 
-487 KIVLT
+487 
-492 QKDKTPILTKYNT
+492 
-505 VDGFKYCFTVSTGM
+505 
-519 LVLRRN
+519 
-525 DRIFVTGNCGKTL
+525 CGKTL

-733 KKLNENEKIVVSH
+733 KKLNENEKIIVSH

-810 EELMF
+810 EELIF

-828 ATKLAENIVCRLGM
+828 ATRLAENIVCRLGM

-849 MSINPNDVLMRERI
+849 MSINPNDMFMRERI

-872 ECYAKAKDLLIE
+872 ECYAKAKSLLIE

>member
-1 MEVIKRVTEKGN
+1 MKIVNVKMSGKD
-13 KFYLVEVLYMKGNKS
+13 KFYLVEVDYIKGMNAYYS
-28 FYPYFSGYYA
+28 TGYYA
-38 SGMPIELKEGV
+38 SGYYAICMPITLKEGAS
-49 DEDSPILT
+49 DEVEELT
-57 YQDIKVAYEEYE
+57 YESIAEIYEEYE
-69 ALALLMIT
+69 EMTLLMKT
-77 EDNND
+77 GDCS
-82 DNRKLA
+82 
-88 EEMVNEKIKAALVNE
+88 
-103 IEKFIKEE
+103 EE
-111 EEMEKMISENKNG
+111 EEKKAKELLSDEVIKSLVYKIEMNIREEKEMEKMMKENG
-124 FGWYGSMDEMNRR
+124 FGFYGNMDEMNSRY
-137 DGFLN
+137 GNVNGNN
-142 KGNDKGDITK
+142 KDDITK

-203 LSGASGCVDKDTEY
+203 LSGASG
-217 FNGTKWVKISEYKE
+217 S
-231 GDKVLVYDKDGNA
+231 
-244 RLEEPLRYVK
+244 
-254 EPCDTMT
+254 
-261 LVTNLRGSINQC
+261 
-273 LSNDHR
+273 
-279 MIYFT
+279 
-284 RKSDEPHEIRCDE
+284 
-297 FLDNPSKDKA
+297 
-307 NKYIK
+307 
-312 TSFNYEGKGIDLTD
+312 
-326 EELRVMVMTIADSYL
+326 
-341 TVNDTN
+341 
-347 YATLRFKKERKY
+347 
-359 LRAKELLNNANIEFK
+359 
-374 ERFEDKTQY
+374 
-383 YVIHYYSPRKDKVF
+383 
-397 TSYYYDCN
+397 
-405 KHQMEV
+405 
-411 ILDELIYW
+411 
-419 DGTTQG
+419 
-425 NRKSIST
+425 
-432 NVKETADFIQFIA
+432 
-445 CSLGKYSTINTT
+445 
-457 DRTGEVKETNGKEYI
+457 
-472 RKSIDY
+472 
-478 RVCISEQDT
+478 
-487 KIVLT
+487 
-492 QKDKTPILTKYNT
+492 
-505 VDGFKYCFTVSTGM
+505 
-519 LVLRRN
+519 
-525 DRIFVTGNCGKTL
+525 GKTL
-538 LAKAVSNEL
+538 LVKAISNEL

-558 ADRYVGTTSRN
+558 ADKYVGTTSRN

-574 NDAKKHAPAI
+574 KDAKEHAPAI

-601 NNQEREGGVSTL
+601 NNNERESGVSTL

-655 DFLTRLQILKINA
+655 DFLTRLGILEINA
-668 KDMKMDENCDLE
+668 KNMKMDENCDLE

-733 KKLNENEKIVVSH
+733 KKLNENEKVIVSH
-746 HEIGHAIASYFL
+746 HETGHAIASYFL

-797 FNDMTVS
+797 LNDITVS

-872 ECYAKAKDLLIE
+872 ECYAKAKDLLIK

>member
-1 MEVIKRVTEKGN
+1 MKIVNVKMSGKD
-13 KFYLVEVLYMKGNKS
+13 KFYLVEVDYIKGMNAYYS
-28 FYPYFSGYYA
+28 TGYYA
-38 SGMPIELKEGV
+38 SGYYAICMPITLKEGTS
-49 DEDSPILT
+49 DEVEELT
-57 YQDIKVAYEEYE
+57 YESIAEIYEEYE
-69 ALALLMIT
+69 EMTLLMKT
-77 EDNND
+77 GDCS
-82 DNRKLA
+82 
-88 EEMVNEKIKAALVNE
+88 
-103 IEKFIKEE
+103 EE
-111 EEMEKMISENKNG
+111 EEKKAKELLSDEVIKSLVYKIEMNIREEKEMEKMMKENG
-124 FGWYGSMDEMNRR
+124 FGFYGNMDEMNSRY
-137 DGFLN
+137 
-142 KGNDKGDITK
+142 GNVNGNNKGDITK

-203 LSGASGCVDKDTEY
+203 LSGASG
-217 FNGTKWVKISEYKE
+217 S
-231 GDKVLVYDKDGNA
+231 
-244 RLEEPLRYVK
+244 
-254 EPCDTMT
+254 
-261 LVTNLRGSINQC
+261 
-273 LSNDHR
+273 
-279 MIYFT
+279 
-284 RKSDEPHEIRCDE
+284 
-297 FLDNPSKDKA
+297 
-307 NKYIK
+307 
-312 TSFNYEGKGIDLTD
+312 
-326 EELRVMVMTIADSYL
+326 
-341 TVNDTN
+341 
-347 YATLRFKKERKY
+347 
-359 LRAKELLNNANIEFK
+359 
-374 ERFEDKTQY
+374 
-383 YVIHYYSPRKDKVF
+383 
-397 TSYYYDCN
+397 
-405 KHQMEV
+405 
-411 ILDELIYW
+411 
-419 DGTTQG
+419 
-425 NRKSIST
+425 
-432 NVKETADFIQFIA
+432 
-445 CSLGKYSTINTT
+445 
-457 DRTGEVKETNGKEYI
+457 
-472 RKSIDY
+472 
-478 RVCISEQDT
+478 
-487 KIVLT
+487 
-492 QKDKTPILTKYNT
+492 
-505 VDGFKYCFTVSTGM
+505 
-519 LVLRRN
+519 
-525 DRIFVTGNCGKTL
+525 GKTL

-558 ADRYVGTTSRN
+558 ADKYVGTTSRN

-592 MAKTRTGES
+592 MSKTRTGES

-655 DFLTRLQILKINA
+655 DFLTRLGILEINA
-668 KDMKMDENCDLE
+668 KNMKMDENCDLE

-712 VTQEELDDSFDRVVA
+712 VTQEELEDSFDRVVA

-797 FNDMTVS
+797 LNDITVS

-849 MSINPNDVLMRERI
+849 MSINPNDIFMRERI

-872 ECYAKAKDLLIE
+872 ECYAKAKDLLTE

-912 RVEK
+912 RVEKW